1 MRRVARSPN
10 YDMNAAAFIVNN
22 NINLKIY
29 GGKKFNAMIDCDDFA
44 TVSTF
49 GESRGPRRE

>member
-10 YDMNAAAFIVNN
+10 YDMNAAALIVNN
-22 NINLKIY
+22 NIDLKIY
-29 GGKKFNAMIDCDDFA
+29 DGKKFNAITDCDDFA

-49 GESRGPRRE
+49 GESRGSRRE